1 MMLIPP
7 INSSFLPLPPTL
19 LAVEVAAVSCL
30 LSAVFREVMLQDFQL
45 QTCKMPL
52 SNKLSVS
59 LLLSLSVSG
68 LFLQSQGWVITRL
81 SGLRGAAPQLLN

>member
-1 MMLIPP
+1 MLIPP

-59 LLLSLSVSG
+59 LLLSLSLGSFFSPKAG
-68 LFLQSQGWVITRL
+68 
-81 SGLRGAAPQLLN
+81 